1 VLTIRRE
8 RQAMVRR
15 VLESLTDDQLAA
27 DVTRIEPGWPRDLDT
42 GFCGAS
48 VGLVHA
54 ISAKTCR

>member
-42 GFCGAS
+42 LG
-48 VGLVHA
+48 
-54 ISAKTCR
+54 SAARVWD

>member
-42 GFCGAS
+42 GFCGPS